1 MRVVGLRV
9 EEQGLFLAG
18 SFWDLATP
26 LALVILVWRKGEAI
40 VIGCREK
47 EKRNYFFFVLHYT
60 KRKLA

>member
-1 MRVVGLRV
+1 M

-47 EKRNYFFFVLHYT
+47 EKRNYFFLFSIIPRGNWLDLSYYT
-60 KRKLA
+60 